1 MIAQNDDFRIPDSL
15 LITLN
20 ANPQQ
25 DLRRAEILTTIIEFC
40 NINRQSVQAKP
51 YIDELSNISN
61 IISNEYIK
69 ANVYFYKG
77 HMMIMTNEHDEAL
90 ACLKKGL
97 SIASSLPQDN
107 MTLELQAKIFH
118 SIGASF
124 CDIHMYN
131 DGYEYLLKALKISKK
146 INNKYLTSKIEINI
160 ANPLNHIGRYDE
172 SIELCKKN
180 LVNGVGLNSYKQIVY
195 SILSH
200 NYKGKASYDIALKYN
215 DSAFMKSTTRYEQS
229 LCLTD
234 RAILYTDKGDVQ
246 EAIETY
252 KYVLDNYR
260 NEMFKDAEILT
271 LCNYGYLIGLDSIS
285 DLAISY
291 IDSAIVKAK
300 EFDIKVLEK
309 ECYASKSELFY
320 KHQEYKDFADNIVKY
335 ISLRNSVDSL
345 NDLRL
350 LENVWL
356 TNKFKETEEHLRLEK
371 ELSDLKNEKAKTR
384 LYMIIIALGSIIII
398 LILAFNRRN
407 ILIKNK
413 DTLLKNQELEKE
425 VLNKE
430 IEARNRELTAKA
442 LVQIQRQEILTE
454 VADKLDTII
463 DDKFKT
469 SHNIKDVINDIEK
482 YKKSVTHEDFNYY
495 FIKTNPDFYKRLL
508 ADFPYLT
515 PYEQR
520 LCAFLRLNLN
530 TKDIATISNIS
541 PESAKVARAR
551 LRKRLNLVGTNE
563 DLTTFLSKY

>member
-1 MIAQNDDFRIPDSL
+1 MNAQSDEFHIPDSL
-15 LITLN
+15 IWALKENT
-20 ANPQQ
+20 QQ
-25 DLRRAEILTTIIEFC
+25 DLKRVGILTDIIEHC
-40 NINRQSVQAKP
+40 NTSREYEQAKP
-51 YIDELSNISN
+51 YIDELDRISRK
-61 IISNEYIK
+61 IDNEYLK
-69 ANVYFYKG
+69 AIVCFYKG
-77 HMMIMTNEHDEAL
+77 RLMISTNEHNEAL
-90 ACLKKGL
+90 TYLNKGL
-97 SIASSLPQDN
+97 SHASSITQDEKA
-107 MTLELQAKIFH
+107 LELQTKILH
-118 SIGASF
+118 LIGASF

-131 DGYEYLLKALKISKK
+131 EGYEYLLKALKISKK
-146 INNKYLTSKIEINI
+146 INNQYLTSKIEINI
-160 ANPLNHIGRYDE
+160 ANPLNQIGRYDE

-180 LVNGVGLNSYKQIVY
+180 LTAERGINTHKHIIY

-215 DSAFMKSTTRYEQS
+215 DSAFMESSTRYDQS

-234 RAILYTDKGDVQ
+234 RAILYTDKGNNQ
-246 EAIETY
+246 EAIKTY
-252 KYVLDNYR
+252 KNVLENYR
-260 NEMFKDAEILT
+260 KEMFKDVEILT
-271 LCNYGYLIGLDSIS
+271 LCNYGYLIGLDSMS
-285 DLAISY
+285 DIAIKY
-291 IDSAIVKAK
+291 IDSAILKAK

-320 KHQEYKDFADNIVKY
+320 KYHKYEDFAESIVKY

-345 NDLRL
+345 NDIRS
-350 LENVWL
+350 LENIWIA
-356 TNKFKETEEHLRLEK
+356 NKFRETEEQLRLEK

-384 LYMIIIALGSIIII
+384 LYMIIIGLGSIIII

-413 DTLLKNQELEKE
+413 DIQLKNQELEKE

-430 IEARNRELTAKA
+430 IEKRNRELTAKA
-442 LVQIQRQEILTE
+442 LVQMQRQEILTE
-454 VADKLDTII
+454 MAGKLDSII

-469 SHNIKDVINDIEK
+469 SQNIEDVINDIEK
-482 YKKSVTHEDFNYY
+482 YKKSTTHDDFNYY
-495 FIKTNPDFYKRLL
+495 FIKTNPDFYKNLL

-563 DLTTFLSKY
+563 DLTTFLSRY